1 MNNLGPTEA
10 KLLVCSKNGCF
21 WENWLMLLLCT
32 YCVLSLWNV
41 WKLFLQL
48 TMRHNLII
56 LGYIGLKLSVFR
68 QRRFCWIKKYSY
80 FSVFNELHH
89 DKTSQKFPH
98 KESWGLRLHKCG
110 QNLLQSFCLLQ
121 NMFSGKLTNLTAV
134 QLISF
139 MKLKRFKIKNPYS
152 WL

>member
-21 WENWLMLLLCT
+21 WENWLMLLSCT

-48 TMRHNLII
+48 TMRHNFII
-56 LGYIGLKLSVFR
+56 LGYIGPKLSVFR

-89 DKTSQKFPH
+89 DKTSQKYPH

-110 QNLLQSFCLLQ
+110 QNSLQSFCLLQ